1 MAPARN
7 ARVLFNEIPS
17 GYPIPGKTT
26 VYDDSQ
32 TIDIDGVPLNG
43 GFLIKVLI
51 LSIDPYLR
59 GRMRD
64 PSIKSYSIAYTI
76 GAPLDNFGVGV
87 VLRSE
92 SDELKVGDH
101 VYGYYPFQE
110 YVVYE
115 DIAAL
120 RLARVL
126 KNEEGLPWSVYV
138 GVCGLPGHTA
148 HHGWMEFA
156 KPKQG
161 DVVFVTTA
169 KQAGCKVIASAG
181 SDEKVTI
188 LKSIGTDVAFNYKKT
203 IDVLMKE
210 GPIDI
215 YRDNVGGESL
225 DAALEVAAWH
235 ARECGMISAYNNA
248 DDYAMKNLPLIF
260 TKSLTLYDFTVM
272 DFHHKYADQGG

>member
-43 GFLIKVLI
+43 GFLIKVLV

-138 GVCGLPGHTA
+138 GVCGLPGHTV

-156 KPKQG
+156 KQKEG
-161 DVVFVTTA
+161 DVVFVTTG
-169 KQAGCKVIASAG
+169 AGPVGLQVISRAHYTFDSPRLLQ
-181 SDEKVTI
+181 D
-188 LKSIGTDVAFNYKKT
+188 GTDVAFNYKKT

-215 YRDNVGGESL
+215 M
-225 DAALEVAAWH
+225 ACACFI
-235 ARECGMISAYNNA
+235 ECGMISAYNNA